1 VNPDKTWSLISD
13 MSAFWKNNKVK
24 NPNPEDFEPDG
35 TPYSMIAQDQHL
47 FVVEPNHGELDE
59 VSTNNGKIKRII
71 DISSVYGHIVPT
83 ANTYRNGKFY
93 VGNLNTF
100 PIGTGRSSVYEITRG
115 GNISVYATG
124 FSTILGVLFDPLG
137 GLYVLESIT
146 GNDFPTPFTGDI
158 IRVDPDGSRTTIAS
172 KLSFPTAMT
181 FGSDEKLYV
190 SNWGFGGAP
199 GMGEVVQID
208 ITCAKSHHFKKGDT
222 NY

>member
-1 VNPDKTWSLISD
+1 
-13 MSAFWKNNKVK
+13 
-24 NPNPEDFEPDG
+24 
-35 TPYSMIAQDQHL
+35 
-47 FVVEPNHGELDE
+47 
-59 VSTNNGKIKRII
+59 
-71 DISSVYGHIVPT
+71 
-83 ANTYRNGKFY
+83 
-93 VGNLNTF
+93 
-100 PIGTGRSSVYEITRG
+100 
-115 GNISVYATG
+115 
-124 FSTILGVLFDPLG
+124 
-137 GLYVLESIT
+137 VLESIT